1 MLHARILRQPCRG
14 ARLASLDEAAL
25 RRAERGEFR
34 VVRVGDFVAFVG
46 ADEAVVQRAAAVAPM
61 HAKWDNVRQIT
72 PEQQEAA
79 WLVGQPSNDRV
90 LGDRAAGGRDRRMS

>member
-14 ARLASLDEAAL
+14 AQLASLDEAAL

-34 VVRVGDFVAFVG
+34 IVRVGDFVAFVG
-46 ADEAVVQRAAAVAPM
+46 SDETVVQRAAAAAPL

-79 WLVGQPSNDRV
+79 WLVGQASQRSACW
-90 LGDRAAGGRDRRMS
+90 RADCRRPRRRTW